1 MRWDVVEECNTT
13 PPFSHFVPSKLVS
26 RNVESTSLIDEH
38 IDFFIVFDEILL
50 RGIAVLLAFA
60 FSESSLSYLSL
71 WESTVLFVE
80 ARMTFSQLAVRSL
93 ASWVRFFAFS
103 EPVAPFLTQ
112 SAYIIYPLCCAIFRR
127 SAASALRSLCTTSRL
142 TGVRILVGHCVC
154 AE

>member
-13 PPFSHFVPSKLVS
+13 PLFSRFVPSKLVS

-50 RGIAVLLAFA
+50 RGIAVLLVFV
-60 FSESSLSYLSL
+60 FSESLLSYLL
-71 WESTVLFVE
+71 LQESTVLFVE
-80 ARMTFSQLAVRSL
+80 ARMTFLQLAVRSL

-112 SAYIIYPLCCAIFRR
+112 LAYIIYPLCCAIFGR
-127 SAASALRSLCTTSRL
+127 STASASRSLCTTSCL
-142 TGVRILVGHCVC
+142 TGVYILVGRRVC